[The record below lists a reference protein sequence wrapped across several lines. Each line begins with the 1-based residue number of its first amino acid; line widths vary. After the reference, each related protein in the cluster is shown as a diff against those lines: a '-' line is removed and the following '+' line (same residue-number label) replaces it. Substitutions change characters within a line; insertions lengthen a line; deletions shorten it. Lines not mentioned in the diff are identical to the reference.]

1 MTKTAWIAAL
11 LLLAGC
17 GSTDTIPDRLR
28 ARLGTLGAAPKT
40 EFSADEVATALS
52 RQLRVADTAFPTQR
66 TLTAFYADRAD
77 RLTWSDDSGKPL
89 PRTSPAMDVLKRS
102 AEHGLDPEDY
112 EIPRLESLR
121 AGLGGRL
128 DDAAA
133 TRLADFDVLL
143 TAAVLRY
150 ASDVATGRVHPDEV
164 QESWH
169 SQPPEIDFVA
179 ELRRAADADDVAG
192 WLERLPPPHPGYAR
206 LREALA
212 TLRASND
219 PRIPEVELN
228 LERWRWVPRALGDPH
243 VLVNIPAFDLQ
254 LVRGTSVAQRM
265 KIVVGSAFDNPTPV
279 FSDKIVSIVVNPPWN
294 VPESIAVKEYLPE
307 LRRNRNA
314 LARQRLRVLQGAGN
328 DEREVDPRSVDWSRV
343 DEEKFPY
350 HLRQDPGEGSALG
363 RLKFD
368 LTNTFHI
375 YLHDTPAG
383 HLFGR
388 AERDLS
394 HGCIRVERPLDLA
407 MELMPGDAGTR
418 LREALDQSE
427 ERHLPVQPPVQ
438 VHIVY
443 LTAWVEEDGSLQT
456 APDVYLLDPP
466 QRAAIDRQRGA
477 SK

>member
-1 MTKTAWIAAL
+1 MTKTAWLAVS

-17 GSTDTIPDRLR
+17 GSTDPIPERLR
-28 ARLGTLGAAPKT
+28 ARLGRLGAAPKT
-40 EFSADEVATALS
+40 ELSTDEIETALA

-89 PRTSPAMDVLKRS
+89 PRAAQAIEVLQRS
-102 AEHGLDPEDY
+102 AEQGLAPDDY
-112 EIPRLESLR
+112 EIARLEALR
-121 AGLGGRL
+121 PTPGGRL

-150 ASDVATGRVHPDEV
+150 ASDVSTGRVHPDEV
-164 QESWH
+164 QEGWH
-169 SQPPEIDFVA
+169 TQPHEIDFVA
-179 ELRRAADADDVAG
+179 ELRRAADGDDVAG
-192 WLERLPPPHPGYAR
+192 WLARLPPPHPGYTR
-206 LREALA
+206 LRDALA
-212 TLRASND
+212 SLRATND

-228 LERWRWVPRALGDPH
+228 LERWRWAPRELGDPH
-243 VLVNIPAFDLQ
+243 VLVNIPAFELQ

-265 KIVVGSAFDNPTPV
+265 KIVVGAAFENPTPV
-279 FSDKIVSIVVNPPWN
+279 FSDRIVSIVVNPPWN
-294 VPESIAVKEYLPE
+294 VPESIAVKEYLPQ
-307 LRRNRNA
+307 LRRNRSA
-314 LARQRLRVLQGAGN
+314 LARQGLRVFQGAAGS
-328 DEREVDPRSVDWSRV
+328 EREVDPKSVDWGAVS
-343 DEEKFPY
+343 EEKFPY
-350 HLRQDPGEGSALG
+350 HLRQDPGPGSALG

-368 LTNTFHI
+368 LTNEFHI

-388 AERDLS
+388 SERDLS

-407 MELMPGDAGTR
+407 TELMPGEAGER
-418 LREALDQSE
+418 LREALDQAE
-427 ERHLPVQPPVQ
+427 ERHLPVQPPVP
-438 VHIVY
+438 VHILY
-443 LTAWVEEDGSLQT
+443 LTAWVDEGGTLQT

-466 QRAAIDRQRGA
+466 QRVAIDRQRAG

>member
-1 MTKTAWIAAL
+1 MTKTAWTAALL

-17 GSTDTIPDRLR
+17 GTTDPIPSRLR
-28 ARLGTLGAAPKT
+28 ARLGALGAVPKA
-40 EFSADEVATALS
+40 ELSADEVATALS
-52 RQLRVADTAFPTQR
+52 RQLRVADSAFPTRR
-66 TLTAFYADRAD
+66 TLTDFYASRAD
-77 RLTWSDDSGKPL
+77 RLSWSDESGKPL
-89 PRTSPAMDVLKRS
+89 PRASAAVEVLKRS

-112 EIPRLESLR
+112 EIARLEALR
-121 AGLGGRL
+121 SGLGGRL

-150 ASDVATGRVHPDEV
+150 ASDVATGRLHPDEV
-164 QESWH
+164 QEGWH
-169 SQPPEIDFVA
+169 AQPPEIDFAA
-179 ELRRAADADDVAG
+179 ELRRAADGDDVAG
-192 WLERLPPPHPGYAR
+192 WLERLPPPHPGYVR

-212 TLRASND
+212 SLRAGND

-228 LERWRWVPRALGDPH
+228 LERWRWVPRSLGDPH

-254 LVRGTSVAQRM
+254 LVRGNAVAQRM
-265 KIVVGSAFDNPTPV
+265 KIVVGSAFNPTPV
-279 FSDKIVSIVVNPPWN
+279 FSDRIVSIVVNPPWN

-314 LARQRLRVLQGAGN
+314 LARQRLRLLQGAG
-328 DEREVDPRSVDWSRV
+328 DAEREVDPASVDWSRV
-343 DEEKFPY
+343 DEAKFPY
-350 HLRQDPGEGSALG
+350 HLRQDPGGGNALG

-368 LTNTFHI
+368 LTNSFHI

-388 AERDLS
+388 SERDLS

-407 MELMPGDAGTR
+407 SELMPGDAGNR
-418 LREALDQSE
+418 LKEALDQSE
-427 ERHLPVQPPVQ
+427 ERHLPVEPPVP
-438 VHIVY
+438 VHILY
-443 LTAWVEEDGSLQT
+443 LTAWVGEDGALQT

-466 QRAAIDRQRGA
+466 QRAAIDRQRA
-477 SK
+477 AAK